1 MYGGFTCDGKRGCL
15 GLLVSSPQ
23 YCPSASSTQN
33 LKIELGP
40 LGLTYHENQMLCLE
54 LH

>member
-1 MYGGFTCDGKRGCL
+1 MYVGFTCNGKRGCL
-15 GLLVSSPQ
+15 GLLVSSPPHH
-23 YCPSASSTQN
+23 PSANSTQN

-54 LH
+54 FR